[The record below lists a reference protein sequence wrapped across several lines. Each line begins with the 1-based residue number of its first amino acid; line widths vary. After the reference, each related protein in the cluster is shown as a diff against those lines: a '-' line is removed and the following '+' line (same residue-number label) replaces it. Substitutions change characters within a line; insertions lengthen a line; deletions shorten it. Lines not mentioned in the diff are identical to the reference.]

1 MSVSTW
7 SRGDAVENDE
17 RDRARPAS
25 PDERSDEEETTASE
39 LEPDTEGHSL
49 SMNPTL
55 AGDLARA
62 RAADVEREARGRIFR
77 REARQAKRPG
87 R

>member
-1 MSVSTW
+1 MKGEERNPANPAQEEESTEAAE
-7 SRGDAVENDE
+7 SGGE
-17 RDRARPAS
+17 PAS
-25 PDERSDEEETTASE
+25 
-39 LEPDTEGHSL
+39 DTEGHSL

-55 AGDLARA
+55 AGELARA

-77 REARQAKRPG
+77 REARDTKRHG

>member
-1 MSVSTW
+1 MSGVDNEERERLRGVS
-7 SRGDAVENDE
+7 SDQA
-17 RDRARPAS
+17 
-25 PDERSDEEETTASE
+25 SDEHPTSGAE

-77 REARQAKRPG
+77 REARDAKRQG

>member
-1 MSVSTW
+1 M
-7 SRGDAVENDE
+7 RGEE
-17 RDRARPAS
+17 RNPANPAQEEEPTKAAEPGGEPAS
-25 PDERSDEEETTASE
+25 
-39 LEPDTEGHSL
+39 DTEGHSL

-55 AGDLARA
+55 AGELARA

-77 REARQAKRPG
+77 REARDTKRQG

>member
-1 MSVSTW
+1 VNGVDNEERERL
-7 SRGDAVENDE
+7 RGLSSGQTDE
-17 RDRARPAS
+17 DP
-25 PDERSDEEETTASE
+25 TSE
-39 LEPDTEGHSL
+39 PGLEPDTEGHSL

-62 RAADVEREARGRIFR
+62 RAADVDREARGRIFR
-77 REARQAKRPG
+77 REARNAKRQG

>member
-1 MSVSTW
+1 MKN
-7 SRGDAVENDE
+7 EE
-17 RDRARPAS
+17 RDLVQETSPEQ
-25 PDERSDEEETTASE
+25 PDEETAASE

-77 REARQAKRPG
+77 REAREPKRQG